1 MSGSATARWS
11 RRGTTL
17 VELIAAIVLLGI
29 AVPPLVAT
37 LSAALENQSE
47 RVDREHAL
55 RLCEAVLETVL
66 ADAYGGSTEIDIVAD
81 GYADTVADR
90 LSGIDSFY
98 SSLGLDWQL
107 AVEGPFDETGAVTG
121 TDADNFWRATAT
133 VRYRAGRA
141 DADTNFSVS
150 TLLTVF
156 ETINDPVVFQP
167 HPFGWSTAHQQYGV
181 EGIPRES
188 WRWRATDDDVS
199 VYCPWS
205 NKPIDF
211 EQDLGP
217 DAGAWSMA
225 LTVKNFSGDGLP
237 SWYSEFKVDV
247 YVNGVKQRVN
257 IPASDTE
264 WHTVWFDI
272 GEQSDEVDIQIRWKN
287 DAWRRNTYD
296 ANIQI
301 GGIQFAQDPTP
312 PTGGS

>member
-1 MSGSATARWS
+1 MRPGRRVSAT

-37 LSAALENQSE
+37 LSTALENQSE

-55 RLCEAVLETVL
+55 RLAEAVLETVL
-66 ADAYGGSTEIDIVAD
+66 ADAYGGSTSIDISAD
-81 GYADTVADR
+81 GYADTVGDR
-90 LSGIDSFY
+90 LTSIDAFY
-98 SSLGLDWQL
+98 ASLGMDWEL
-107 AVEGPFDETGAVTG
+107 AVEGPFDEAGVVTG
-121 TDADNFWRATAT
+121 TDADHFWRATTT

-141 DADTNFSVS
+141 DEDTNFAVS

-181 EGIPRES
+181 DGVPRDPY
-188 WRWRATDDDVS
+188 RWRTTDDDVS
-199 VYCPWS
+199 VYSPWS

-217 DAGAWSMA
+217 DAAPWSMA
-225 LTVKNFSGDGLP
+225 LTVKNFDDDGLP
-237 SWYSEFKVDV
+237 SWYTNFQVDV
-247 YVNGVKQRVN
+247 YINGVKQRVN
-257 IPASDTE
+257 LPASDTE

-272 GEQSDEVDIQIRWKN
+272 GEQSGELDIELRWRN
-287 DAWRRNTYD
+287 DAYRKGQYD

-301 GGIQFAQDPTP
+301 GGLQFAQDPTP
-312 PTGGS
+312 PTGGP